1 MDYLIAL
8 AVDIFLVVASLWC
21 ILNASERSIFNP
33 SLWWVA
39 LHVYTVTFRLIAL
52 SLGSQSMWYIG
63 IQSDMELVHAAIAS
77 DISLL
82 AVVAAT
88 IFAARRTHRDRVSV
102 SEDSSWTRL
111 SPRVGQVISLLCLT
125 IGTIALFMFGYYATA
140 ARARGIDVSAINL
153 GQLETSA
160 YPITIAAFGI
170 QGALIQ
176 CAMRGFNRWTVSL
189 FLILLFLTAFNLA
202 RNSSVLAILMAFMIY
217 QTRRRQHWLRLR
229 WAIGIAILGLMWFV
243 FKPIAT
249 GVTQGKN
256 AEEIRAD
263 VRNYLE
269 KSRDESS
276 SIDTQFLDM
285 QATYMA
291 AADQA
296 NRRFYGATVLPLLYL
311 PIPRFVWPEK
321 PPVNEAGSELTTASR
336 LISVVGLPATLS
348 GESYI
353 NFGWIGCAVIPFLY
367 ILGMQMAYRRVRS
380 HDITSA
386 ARWIYLIYLMVMI
399 VVFRDGLSLLIIFP
413 LVYYLPLFSWGA
425 ISMLL
430 PADRVCVKIK
440 AFRLPK

>member
-1 MDYLIAL
+1 MAFLIPL
-8 AVDIFLVVASLWC
+8 TVDVFLVVASLWC
-21 ILNASERSIFNP
+21 ILGASERSIFNP

-39 LHVYTVTFRLIAL
+39 LHVYSVTFRLIAL
-52 SLGSQSMWYIG
+52 SLGSQSMWYVG
-63 IQSDMELVHAAIAS
+63 IQSDMELVHAAMAS
-77 DISLL
+77 DISLM

-88 IFAARRTHRDRVSV
+88 IFVARRIHRGRVSF
-102 SEDSSWTRL
+102 SAGSGWTRL

-125 IGTIALFMFGYYATA
+125 IGTFALAMFGYFAVA
-140 ARARGIDVSAINL
+140 ARARGIDVSAVDI

-160 YPITIAAFGI
+160 YPIVIAAFAI

-176 CAMRGFNRWTVSL
+176 CAIKGFNRRTVSL
-189 FLILLFLTAFNLA
+189 FLILLSLTAFNLA

-229 WAIGIAILGLMWFV
+229 WAISIALLALVWFV
-243 FKPIAT
+243 FKPIEGGILAGENT
-249 GVTQGKN
+249 
-256 AEEIRAD
+256 EEIRAD

-269 KSRDESS
+269 ESRSESS

-296 NRRFYGATVLPLLYL
+296 NLRFYGTTVLPLIYL
-311 PIPRFVWPEK
+311 PIPRYIWPDK
-321 PPVNEAGSELTTASR
+321 PPVNEAGREISTATR
-336 LISVVGLPATLS
+336 MIIQTGMIPLLS
-348 GESYI
+348 GEAYI

-386 ARWIYLIYLMVMI
+386 ARWVYLIYLMIMI
-399 VVFRDGLSLLIIFP
+399 VVFRDGLNPLIIYP
-413 LVYYLPLFSWGA
+413 VVVYLPLLSWGV

-430 PADRVCVKIK
+430 PADRVHTRVISTHVM
-440 AFRLPK
+440 

>member
-1 MDYLIAL
+1 MDFLIAL
-8 AVDIFLVVASLWC
+8 TVDVFMVVASLWC

-33 SLWWVA
+33 SLWWAA
-39 LHVYTVTFRLIAL
+39 LHVYTVTFRLMAL

-63 IQSDMELVHAAIAS
+63 IQTDKELVHAAIAS

-88 IFAARRTHRDRVSV
+88 IFAARSTHRDRVSV

-125 IGTIALFMFGYYATA
+125 IGTFALAMFGYFAVA
-140 ARARGIDVSAINL
+140 ARARGIDVSAIDI
-153 GQLETSA
+153 GQLDTSA
-160 YPITIAAFGI
+160 YPITIAAFAI

-176 CAMRGFNRWTVSL
+176 CAIKGFNRWTVSL
-189 FLILLFLTAFNLA
+189 FLILLSLTAFNLA

-229 WAIGIAILGLMWFV
+229 WAIGIAILGLVWFV
-243 FKPIAT
+243 FKPIET

-269 KSRDESS
+269 ESRSESS

-296 NRRFYGATVLPLLYL
+296 NRRFYGATVLSLIYL

-336 LISVVGLPATLS
+336 LISVVGMPATLS

-367 ILGMQMAYRRVRS
+367 ILTAVQ
-380 HDITSA
+380 D
-386 ARWIYLIYLMVMI
+386 
-399 VVFRDGLSLLIIFP
+399 
-413 LVYYLPLFSWGA
+413 
-425 ISMLL
+425 
-430 PADRVCVKIK
+430 K
-440 AFRLPK
+440 